1 MWVLLVIILLSL
13 KRNGKIGD
21 LLKIKLNLESIGIAK
36 KVRLKK

>member
-21 LLKIKLNLESIGIAK
+21 LLKIKPNLESIGTAK